1 MKRIVMAALLST
13 LAVGSFANIDRP
25 KKHKRYEQCT
35 QKHCPPDCK
44 DKGCCNKSNCAK
56 AA

>member
-1 MKRIVMAALLST
+1 MKRIVMVALLST
-13 LAVGSFANIDRP
+13 LAVGSFANIDKP

-56 AA
+56 AS